1 MHNDLTP
8 QQERLAVE
16 IASALDDMDS
26 ITAHRRYVLI
36 YSETTLRKVLMK
48 TLSVP
53 ADQIRKTRGALFT
66 SLLKGY
72 AGHNRS

>member
-1 MHNDLTP
+1 MNNQLTP

-26 ITAHRRYVLI
+26 IIAHRRYVQI
-36 YSETTLRKVLMK
+36 YSEATLRKVLLR
-48 TLSVP
+48 TLAVP

-66 SLLKGY
+66 SLLKSY
-72 AGHNRS
+72 AGYGRS

>member
-1 MHNDLTP
+1 MNNQLTP

-16 IASALDDMDS
+16 IASSLEDMDS
-26 ITAHRRYVLI
+26 LPAHRRYVLI
-36 YSETTLRKVLMK
+36 YSEAVLRKVLMR

-66 SLLKGY
+66 SLLKSY
-72 AGHNRS
+72 AGYGRA